1 MEPKQYYIGIDVG
14 GTSVKEGLFD
24 EDGNLLAKASVPTPP
39 IVDAAGFAAV
49 TEAIDQVV
57 AKAQIP
63 RAFVSGIGLAVP
75 CPIPAS
81 GDAKVKANI
90 AINLPE
96 LKIAIQEHCPDA
108 VVKYENDANAAAMGE
123 AWLGSAKGV
132 QNVVMVTIG
141 TGVGGGVIVN
151 GDVVSGVVGA
161 GGEIGHM
168 CLNPA
173 EERTCGCG
181 GHGHLEQYSS
191 ATGVVSNYLAE
202 CKKAGVE
209 PIELT
214 GPSDSKDVFQAC
226 REGDK
231 LALAAADTMADYL
244 GRALALIPNVVDPE
258 IFLIGGGAS
267 ASADVYLDKV
277 REHFKQYALSAS
289 RETPIKVASLGNDAG
304 IIGAAYVA
312 LRAAGKWLV
321 QGGQV
326 TLHQHGA
333 KGTALA
339 PMPAPNC
346 AVPLP
351 SAKARRQRA
360 TIATSKYTYQV
371 EDIHGKRSCL
381 WSPEPR

>member
-63 RAFVSGIGLAVP
+63 RAFVAGIGLAVP

-231 LALAAADTMADYL
+231 LAGMRVIPLIIEEEKLRKAEQAAPPPRPMSTSTRLAST
-244 GRALALIPNVVDPE
+244 
-258 IFLIGGGAS
+258 
-267 ASADVYLDKV
+267 
-277 REHFKQYALSAS
+277 LSS
-289 RETPIKVASLGNDAG
+289 TRFPP
-304 IIGAAYVA
+304 
-312 LRAAGKWLV
+312 R
-321 QGGQV
+321 
-326 TLHQHGA
+326 
-333 KGTALA
+333 
-339 PMPAPNC
+339 
-346 AVPLP
+346 
-351 SAKARRQRA
+351 ARRPL
-360 TIATSKYTYQV
+360 
-371 EDIHGKRSCL
+371 RSL
-381 WSPEPR
+381 RSETTPASSVPPT

>member
-63 RAFVSGIGLAVP
+63 RAFVAGIGLAVP

-96 LKIAIQEHCPDA
+96 LRIAIQKHCPDA

-141 TGVGGGVIVN
+141 TGVGGGVIIN

-168 CLNPA
+168 CLNLRLRRPWPPGA
-173 EERTCGCG
+173 VFQRHRRGEQLPGRVQGCG
-181 GHGHLEQYSS
+181 RRAHRAHRSFRFQGR
-191 ATGVVSNYLAE
+191 
-202 CKKAGVE
+202 
-209 PIELT
+209 I
-214 GPSDSKDVFQAC
+214 PSLP
-226 REGDK
+226 R
-231 LALAAADTMADYL
+231 
-244 GRALALIPNVVDPE
+244 GR
-258 IFLIGGGAS
+258 
-267 ASADVYLDKV
+267 
-277 REHFKQYALSAS
+277 
-289 RETPIKVASLGNDAG
+289 
-304 IIGAAYVA
+304 
-312 LRAAGKWLV
+312 
-321 QGGQV
+321 
-326 TLHQHGA
+326 
-333 KGTALA
+333 
-339 PMPAPNC
+339 
-346 AVPLP
+346 
-351 SAKARRQRA
+351 
-360 TIATSKYTYQV
+360 
-371 EDIHGKRSCL
+371 
-381 WSPEPR
+381 

>member
-63 RAFVSGIGLAVP
+63 RAFVAGIGLAVP

-108 VVKYENDANAAAMGE
+108 VVKYENDATAAAMGE

-141 TGVGGGVIVN
+141 AGVGGGVIVN

-161 GGEIGHM
+161 GGEIGHITV
-168 CLNPA
+168 NRHETA
-173 EERTCGCG
+173 TCGCG
-181 GHGHLEQYSS
+181 KHGCLEQYSS
-191 ATGVVSNYLAE
+191 ATGVVR
-202 CKKAGVE
+202 CMKKLLEENPEVDCVLRGKEFEA
-209 PIELT
+209 
-214 GPSDSKDVFQAC
+214 KDVFDAA
-226 REGDK
+226 RSGD
-231 LALAAADTMADYL
+231 ALAAREVEEMSNTL
-244 GRALALIPNVVDPE
+244 GMALANIASTTDPE
-258 IFLIGGGAS
+258 MFLVGGGVAR
-267 ASADVYLDKV
+267 AGDVLFDPLVK
-277 REHFKQYALSAS
+277 HFKEYAFRSC
-289 RETPIKVASLGNDAG
+289 RETPIKSASLGNDAG
-304 IIGAAYVA
+304 IYGAVR
-312 LRAAGKWLV
+312 LIVG
-321 QGGQV
+321 
-326 TLHQHGA
+326 
-333 KGTALA
+333 
-339 PMPAPNC
+339 
-346 AVPLP
+346 
-351 SAKARRQRA
+351 
-360 TIATSKYTYQV
+360 
-371 EDIHGKRSCL
+371 E
-381 WSPEPR
+381 

>member
-63 RAFVSGIGLAVP
+63 RAFVAGIGLAVP

-90 AINLPE
+90 AINLPK
-96 LKIAIQEHCPDA
+96 LRIAIQEHCPDA

-123 AWLGSAKGV
+123 AWLGSARGV

-202 CKKAGVE
+202 CEKAGVE
-209 PIELT
+209 PSSS
-214 GPSDSKDVFQAC
+214 PVP
-226 REGDK
+226 
-231 LALAAADTMADYL
+231 
-244 GRALALIPNVVDPE
+244 LIPRTCSRPAARATSLRWPRPIPWPTISVAHWRLLPTW
-258 IFLIGGGAS
+258 LIPRCSSSAVAPPPRPMSTSTRLAS
-267 ASADVYLDKV
+267 TSSAT
-277 REHFKQYALSAS
+277 R
-289 RETPIKVASLGNDAG
+289 SLP
-304 IIGAAYVA
+304 
-312 LRAAGKWLV
+312 R
-321 QGGQV
+321 
-326 TLHQHGA
+326 
-333 KGTALA
+333 
-339 PMPAPNC
+339 
-346 AVPLP
+346 
-351 SAKARRQRA
+351 ARRPL
-360 TIATSKYTYQV
+360 
-371 EDIHGKRSCL
+371 RSL
-381 WSPEPR
+381 RSEMTPVSSVPPT

>member
-63 RAFVSGIGLAVP
+63 RAFVAGIGLAVP

-96 LKIAIQEHCPDA
+96 LRIAIQQHCPDA

-191 ATGVVSNYLAE
+191 ATGVVR
-202 CKKAGVE
+202 CMKKLLDANPDTACTLRGKDFE
-209 PIELT
+209 A
-214 GPSDSKDVFQAC
+214 KDVFDAA
-226 REGDK
+226 RAGD
-231 LALAAADTMADYL
+231 ALAAREVDEMASTL
-244 GRALALIPNVVDPE
+244 GMALANIAATTDPE
-258 IFLIGGGAS
+258 MFMIGGGVAR
-267 ASADVYLDKV
+267 AGEVLFNPLV
-277 REHFKQYALSAS
+277 RHYKEYAFQSCK
-289 RETPIKVASLGNDAG
+289 ETPIKAASLGNDAG
-304 IIGAAYVA
+304 IYGAVR
-312 LRAAGKWLV
+312 LIV
-321 QGGQV
+321 
-326 TLHQHGA
+326 GA
-333 KGTALA
+333 
-339 PMPAPNC
+339 
-346 AVPLP
+346 
-351 SAKARRQRA
+351 
-360 TIATSKYTYQV
+360 
-371 EDIHGKRSCL
+371 
-381 WSPEPR
+381 

>member
-63 RAFVSGIGLAVP
+63 RAFVAGIGLAVP

-96 LKIAIQEHCPDA
+96 LRIAIQEHCPDA

-151 GDVVSGVVGA
+151 GKVIDGTHGA
-161 GGEIGHM
+161 GGEIGHITVDRHET
-168 CLNPA
+168 A
-173 EERTCGCG
+173 TCGCG
-181 GHGHLEQYSS
+181 KHGCLEQYSS
-191 ATGVVSNYLAE
+191 ATGVVR
-202 CKKAGVE
+202 CMKKLLDENPDTPCTLRGTEFAA
-209 PIELT
+209 
-214 GPSDSKDVFQAC
+214 KDVFDAA
-226 REGDK
+226 RNGD
-231 LALAAADTMADYL
+231 ALAAREVDEMSDTL
-244 GRALALIPNVVDPE
+244 GMALANIASTVDPE
-258 IFLIGGGAS
+258 AFLVGGGVAR
-267 ASADVYLDKV
+267 AGDVLFAPLNK
-277 REHFKQYALSAS
+277 HFQEYAFKSC
-289 RETPIKVASLGNDAG
+289 RETPIKQASLGNDAG
-304 IIGAAYVA
+304 IYGAVR
-312 LRAAGKWLV
+312 LIV
-321 QGGQV
+321 
-326 TLHQHGA
+326 GA
-333 KGTALA
+333 
-339 PMPAPNC
+339 
-346 AVPLP
+346 
-351 SAKARRQRA
+351 
-360 TIATSKYTYQV
+360 
-371 EDIHGKRSCL
+371 
-381 WSPEPR
+381 

>member
-63 RAFVSGIGLAVP
+63 RAFVAGIGLAVP

-96 LKIAIQEHCPDA
+96 LRVAIQEHCPDA

-191 ATGVVSNYLAE
+191 ATGVVR
-202 CKKAGVE
+202 CMKKLLDENPDTPCTLRGTDFAA
-209 PIELT
+209 
-214 GPSDSKDVFQAC
+214 KDVFDAA
-226 REGDK
+226 RAGD
-231 LALAAADTMADYL
+231 ALAAREVDEMTDTL
-244 GRALALIPNVVDPE
+244 GMALASIASTTDPE
-258 IFLIGGGAS
+258 MFMVGGGVAR
-267 ASADVYLDKV
+267 AGDVLFNPL
-277 REHFKQYALSAS
+277 REHFKTYAFSS
-289 RETPIKVASLGNDAG
+289 CRETPIVAATLGNDAG
-304 IIGAAYVA
+304 IYGAVR
-312 LRAAGKWLV
+312 LIVG
-321 QGGQV
+321 
-326 TLHQHGA
+326 
-333 KGTALA
+333 
-339 PMPAPNC
+339 
-346 AVPLP
+346 
-351 SAKARRQRA
+351 
-360 TIATSKYTYQV
+360 
-371 EDIHGKRSCL
+371 E
-381 WSPEPR
+381 

>member
-63 RAFVSGIGLAVP
+63 RAFVAGIGLAVP

-96 LKIAIQEHCPDA
+96 LRVAIQKHCPDA

-226 REGDK
+226 REGD
-231 LALAAADTMADYL
+231 TEM
-244 GRALALIPNVVDPE
+244 
-258 IFLIGGGAS
+258 FLIGGGAS
-267 ASADVYLDKV
+267 ASADVYLDKG

-312 LRAAGKWLV
+312 LRAAGK
-321 QGGQV
+321 
-326 TLHQHGA
+326 
-333 KGTALA
+333 
-339 PMPAPNC
+339 
-346 AVPLP
+346 
-351 SAKARRQRA
+351 
-360 TIATSKYTYQV
+360 
-371 EDIHGKRSCL
+371 
-381 WSPEPR
+381 